1 MHFKMDQ
8 QWICILA
15 TLSFYNKLTAGDSSE
30 LVIKDGYKV
39 EVRCR
44 PSDIGTIVMWFRVL
58 DKSGIEFLASYT
70 NNGIRKYVS
79 GSFSSHFSDLRIR
92 DDILI
97 LKSFS
102 KGRDSGTYSCATLK
116 NNELKFGPL
125 IRLTVEA
132 ASKPT
137 VAPTA
142 KFQPPSTAL
151 PCACENLTKQG
162 DSMSCNPIIVIPL
175 AGSCGI
181 LLLFILIIVVYCNR
195 VRTRRCPH
203 HYKKRPMKKIARGKQ
218 QQQQQQQ
225 QQHN

>member
-70 NNGIRKYVS
+70 NNGIRN
-79 GSFSSHFSDLRIR
+79 
-92 DDILI
+92 
-97 LKSFS
+97 